1 MQGFLYISE
10 LMTKNVYL
18 IKSKTYEKKRV
29 KSIGRGDTIYEQ
41 LTDNLRIHRIS
52 PLELM
57 CCKTQKTAGDLT
69 INCSVSQKTAIVTK
83 IDLITGRAT

>member
-1 MQGFLYISE
+1 
-10 LMTKNVYL
+10 MTKNVTL
-18 IKSKTYEKKRV
+18 IKSMTYEKKRV

-57 CCKTQKTAGDLT
+57 CCKTQKAAGGLT
-69 INCSVSQKTAIVTK
+69 KIVSVSQKTALMTK
-83 IDLITGRAT
+83 IVIIEREGGY